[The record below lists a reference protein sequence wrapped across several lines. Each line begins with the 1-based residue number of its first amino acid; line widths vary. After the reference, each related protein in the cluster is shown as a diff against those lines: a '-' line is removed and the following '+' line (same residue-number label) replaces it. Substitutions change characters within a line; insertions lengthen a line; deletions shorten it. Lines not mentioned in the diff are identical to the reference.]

1 MASMFLTKQ
10 LLDTSRVSGDG
21 SSNTSL
27 GLTADGSLYGQV
39 SATFT
44 NSIVHNRLF
53 LKSASVSGSY
63 VSLPAKFLA
72 GGPSGATK
80 LFIYS
85 GERPDIST
93 ISDMAAL
100 ESNLLISFNVSA
112 YSTSRGATGLFVE
125 TGSDTDYQ
133 GFKAIC
139 GICTTLTT
147 ATQSGIASWF
157 FFGSALTTT
166 EADALKAGSTGN
178 YNNVTVSPFVT
189 GSIGTLGSG
198 ADLEIAD
205 KNIVAGQQYKS
216 FGFNFYV
223 PSINTVI

>member
-1 MASMFLTKQ
+1 MASMLFTKQ
-10 LLDTSRVSGDG
+10 LLENAIASGD
-21 SSNTSL
+21 SSSSSVWQ
-27 GLTADGSLYGQV
+27 GLAGDGGQYGQV
-39 SATFT
+39 SATYATITF
-44 NSIVHNRLF
+44 NRPF
-53 LKSASVSGSY
+53 LKSTSLNYAT
-63 VSLPAKFLA
+63 LPAKFLA
-72 GGPSGATK
+72 GGPLGATK
-80 LFIYS
+80 LFVYS

-93 ISDMAAL
+93 IMDMAAY
-100 ESNLLISFNVSA
+100 ESNLLISFDING
-112 YSTSRGATGLFVE
+112 YSTARGSTGLYVE
-125 TGSDTDYQ
+125 PGSTTNYQ

-147 ATQSGIASWF
+147 AIQSGVASWF
-157 FFGSALTTT
+157 FFGSALTTAQANT
-166 EADALKAGSTGN
+166 LKSGSTGN

>member
-1 MASMFLTKQ
+1 MASMLFTKQ
-10 LLDTSRVSGDG
+10 LLENAIASGD
-21 SSNTSL
+21 SSSSSVWQ
-27 GLTADGSLYGQV
+27 GLAGDGGQYGQV
-39 SATFT
+39 STTYTSITF
-44 NSIVHNRLF
+44 NRPF
-53 LKSASVSGSY
+53 LKSTSLNYAT
-63 VSLPAKFLA
+63 LPAKFLA
-72 GGPSGATK
+72 GGPLGATK
-80 LFIYS
+80 LFVYS

-93 ISDMAAL
+93 IMDMAAY
-100 ESNLLISFNVSA
+100 ESNLLISFDING
-112 YSTSRGATGLFVE
+112 YSTARGSTGLYVE
-125 TGSDTDYQ
+125 PGSTTNYQ

-147 ATQSGIASWF
+147 AMQGGVASWF
-157 FFGSALTTT
+157 FFGSALTT
-166 EADALKAGSTGN
+166 AQAAALKSGSTGN